1 MKCTRRQLLQYNLR
15 VCITELIRMVK
26 ITRGFL
32 FAINNQSILPSQS
45 QSRKRF
51 QGSNVIPSSVV
62 LEMLSL
68 ETTMYFLNIP
78 SSFNALSSPEI
89 LILIHKLRRLGL
101 NGNII
106 TDYEVH
112 FE

>member
-1 MKCTRRQLLQYNLR
+1 M
-15 VCITELIRMVK
+15 I
-26 ITRGFL
+26 F
-32 FAINNQSILPSQS
+32 PSQS

-78 SSFNALSSPEI
+78 SSCNALSHRRSLFSFTSFVVLVSMATSSPITKSTSNEDCRV
-89 LILIHKLRRLGL
+89 LQYDSFSLRLL
-101 NGNII
+101 
-106 TDYEVH
+106 
-112 FE
+112 